1 MGRPRTP
8 LLDRDRIGT
17 VALEIVDEKGEFS
30 VPQIARRLGVQ
41 TGSLYHHVDGRDG
54 IVELVRERVT
64 RAIDVRTLAEASW
77 DEALQSWA
85 RSYRAAF
92 AAHPKVIPLL
102 TTNPVRAPGML
113 DQYELV
119 VGVLMDAG
127 FATADIM
134 PLITALENTV
144 LGSALDLA
152 APENMWEPADDASTP
167 RLSRALAAVGEGRA
181 DAAFEVALGA
191 FLAYARRRLED

>member
-8 LLDRDRIGT
+8 LLSRDRIGT

-64 RAIDVRTLAEASW
+64 RAIDVRTLAEAPW
-77 DEALQSWA
+77 DEALQAWA

-113 DQYELV
+113 DQYERV

-191 FLAYARRRLED
+191 FLAYARLRLED